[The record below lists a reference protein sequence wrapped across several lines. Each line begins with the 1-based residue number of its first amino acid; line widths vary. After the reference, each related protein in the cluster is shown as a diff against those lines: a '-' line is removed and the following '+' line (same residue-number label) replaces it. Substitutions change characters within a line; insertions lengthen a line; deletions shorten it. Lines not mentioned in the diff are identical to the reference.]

1 MQREKLYNLHKTAY
15 FAVATSAFKIDKI
28 LRNQIP
34 TLQKNLFLI
43 CDDCIF
49 SLFIT

>member
-1 MQREKLYNLHKTAY
+1 MQREKLYILHTTAC
-15 FAVATSAFKIDKI
+15 FTVATSVLKIGKI

-34 TLQKNLFLI
+34 AMQKNRFLI
-43 CDDCIF
+43 CDECIF